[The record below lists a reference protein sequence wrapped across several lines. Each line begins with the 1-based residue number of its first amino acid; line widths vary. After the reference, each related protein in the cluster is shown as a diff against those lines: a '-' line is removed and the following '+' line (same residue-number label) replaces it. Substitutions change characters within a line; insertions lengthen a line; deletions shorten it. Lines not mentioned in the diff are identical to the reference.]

1 MYYNYSSFLSLDV
14 LLFSYYLTHSFP
26 QLLLVSCLNLWKSIL
41 NGIKNALINIL
52 SFFISFLNVLI
63 KGKDYKGFN
72 VSFGSDLSERIITRT
87 RYNYKTLG
95 VIILE

>member
-41 NGIKNALINIL
+41 NAFQNAIINIHLL
-52 SFFISFLNVLI
+52 SILFHKGVNKGGLICGINVIL
-63 KGKDYKGFN
+63 
-72 VSFGSDLSERIITRT
+72 GSDLSERIITRT